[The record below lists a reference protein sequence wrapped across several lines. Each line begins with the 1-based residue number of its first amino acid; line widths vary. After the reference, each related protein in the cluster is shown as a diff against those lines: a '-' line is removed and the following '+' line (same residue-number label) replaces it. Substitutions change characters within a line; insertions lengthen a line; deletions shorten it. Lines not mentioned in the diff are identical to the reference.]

1 MLILAA
7 AEEGD
12 EFCLGGV
19 EGTSKNKAS
28 EAKSTPS
35 TSTKASWAET
45 TAETR
50 ERVSLEN

>member
-19 EGTSKNKAS
+19 EGAASKAS